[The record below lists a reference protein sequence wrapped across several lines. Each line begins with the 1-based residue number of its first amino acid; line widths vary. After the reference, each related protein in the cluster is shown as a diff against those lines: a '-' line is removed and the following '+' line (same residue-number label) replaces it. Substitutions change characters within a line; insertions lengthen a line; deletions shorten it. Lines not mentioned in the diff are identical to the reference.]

1 MGPMAIKVDMDKLV
15 SLCKRR
21 GFIFP
26 GSEIYGGLGAF
37 WDYGPLGVELKNNVK
52 AAWWRAMVR
61 ERDDIVGLDAAIL
74 MHPKVWEASG
84 HVAGFSDPFTTCTSC
99 GKHFRADQVWEAI
112 WESPWWQ
119 SLLETMRGEK
129 TSLDLLKWAEGAG
142 KKLAPNLALVV
153 RSEVTLSWIADLHSA
168 FRGVDLDFKNF
179 IGRIAARANGIAAIP
194 CPVCG
199 GELSDPAPASLMME
213 TFLGPVRASAEKVY
227 LLPQTA
233 QGIFVNFANILT
245 TSRKKLPFG
254 IAQVGKAFR
263 NEITPGNFIFRTR
276 EFEQME
282 MEYFV
287 RPGTDGEWFQYWVQ
301 ERHDWYLRLGM
312 RKENL
317 RLRQHTKDELAH
329 YARGCYDVEYLFPM
343 GWSELEGIANRG
355 DFDLRQHAQAS
366 GKELDYFDEDTGQ
379 HIVPYVIE
387 PSAGV
392 DRSALAFLVDAY
404 DEEPDKEG
412 LRVVLRLHREL
423 APIKVAVL
431 PLSRREG
438 PAKLAQEVYARLR

>member
-1 MGPMAIKVDMDKLV
+1 MGPMAINVDRDKLV

-52 AAWWRAMVR
+52 AAWRRAMVR
-61 ERDDIVGLDAAIL
+61 ERDDIVGLGAAIL
-74 MHPKVWEASG
+74 MHP
-84 HVAGFSDPFTTCTSC
+84 
-99 GKHFRADQVWEAI
+99 QVWEAI

-153 RSEVTLSWIADLHSA
+153 RPEVTLSWIADLHSA

-194 CPVCG
+194 CPICG
-199 GELSDPAPASLMME
+199 GELSEPATASLMME

-282 MEYFV
+282 
-287 RPGTDGEWFQYWVQ
+287 
-301 ERHDWYLRLGM
+301 
-312 RKENL
+312 
-317 RLRQHTKDELAH
+317 
-329 YARGCYDVEYLFPM
+329 
-343 GWSELEGIANRG
+343 
-355 DFDLRQHAQAS
+355 
-366 GKELDYFDEDTGQ
+366 
-379 HIVPYVIE
+379 
-387 PSAGV
+387 
-392 DRSALAFLVDAY
+392 
-404 DEEPDKEG
+404 
-412 LRVVLRLHREL
+412 
-423 APIKVAVL
+423 
-431 PLSRREG
+431 
-438 PAKLAQEVYARLR
+438 